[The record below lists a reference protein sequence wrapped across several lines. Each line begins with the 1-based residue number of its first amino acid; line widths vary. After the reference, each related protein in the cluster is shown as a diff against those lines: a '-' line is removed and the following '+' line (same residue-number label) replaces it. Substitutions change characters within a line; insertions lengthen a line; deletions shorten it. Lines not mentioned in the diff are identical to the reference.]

1 MSFEAKHFH
10 HLEQS
15 PTCLQLDPAAVLFRA
30 GSEKN
35 AASPRPSTK
44 LQPVY
49 AARLRVRFVSVAN
62 KACSA
67 AQPGLGIGV
76 TMEAH
81 TRYQLKPHAC
91 HRPLTALLFLPT
103 TIQSATTPL
112 SIGHPSP
119 WISFVAIFTQYD
131 SGVAAWCTTDQ
142 VLKLSGELSLSKGC
156 DESLSTRLPCRSA
169 LVDRHPVGTAYLDTC
184 KGAPSA
190 TPPCSACGGA

>member
-1 MSFEAKHFH
+1 MSFEAKHSH

-81 TRYQLKPHAC
+81 TRFQLKPHAC
-91 HRPLTALLFLPT
+91 WPVTVLSQRCFFYLLRFNLP
-103 TIQSATTPL
+103 QL
-112 SIGHPSP
+112 
-119 WISFVAIFTQYD
+119 
-131 SGVAAWCTTDQ
+131 
-142 VLKLSGELSLSKGC
+142 
-156 DESLSTRLPCRSA
+156 RCRSDIRPHGFH
-169 LVDRHPVGTAYLDTC
+169 LWRYLHNT
-184 KGAPSA
+184 
-190 TPPCSACGGA
+190 TQVWPPGVPRTRY